1 MHGFINKSKQ
11 QLWNS
16 YRSKTHLDRIISR
29 TYLNLYE
36 INCSSICRHVIYSRR
51 KMAGL
56 SVTVVGKATLI
67 ENSLRT
73 RKRGEK
79 LFTLRHIKLL
89 WLWLGL
95 HLRKSKTLLLTFN
108 YSCQNSHENRCDQ
121 CF

>member
-36 INCSSICRHVIYSRR
+36 INCSSICIHVTYFRR